1 MKRLES
7 RVASSQHKSGAGDHC
22 LTASELLRIATVST
36 TVFHVQ
42 CTSLTGQMPTTSTS
56 PWKWSGVPID
66 TQTSEAAQTNTDA
79 AKPQPELSGTQSSG
93 GPPTEA
99 MVFET
104 HSQTE
109 RERRSAVAARKE
121 PTNTQ
126 KPSAMPRRSFNYST
140 YPRPTNSRHMH
151 ARRWYIYSCYP
162 SGAHPF
168 FSTTPPPDSAHDS
181 APTVRPRTSKL
192 DTSKA
197 QYSTMARDYGYSDD
211 DPWDPAGIKPLIICM
226 CKVSQIMKTYEIC

>member
-1 MKRLES
+1 MYFPDW
-7 RVASSQHKSGAGDHC
+7 ADAN
-22 LTASELLRIATVST
+22 
-36 TVFHVQ
+36 HVYF
-42 CTSLTGQMPTTSTS
+42 SM
-56 PWKWSGVPID
+56 KWSGVPID
-66 TQTSEAAQTNTDA
+66 TQTSEAAQPNTDA

-109 RERRSAVAARKE
+109 RERRSAAAARKE
-121 PTNTQ
+121 PNNTQ

-168 FSTTPPPDSAHDS
+168 FSTTPPPDSTHES
-181 APTVRPRTSKL
+181 APTVRPRASKL